1 MVYGESAGSVTR
13 LTVRV
18 CGRKRRR
25 CGVLS
30 LSSGHGNQ
38 RNPRNRHRGE
48 PGGDPRRHR
57 RSGVGHRVV
66 AAASERR
73 SSREGQER
81 AASQS
86 EDEGEGR
93 GHHRR
98 TSGGLH
104 LDQEQGQL
112 DAGQLRPAAF
122 AGCVLHADAR
132 RRQDEGRL
140 RNQRRPGG
148 AAARLRPQAR
158 RQRNDRHRH
167 QRSARPGAGPEEKE
181 VIVVAGR
188 GPLDGVRVIE
198 LGGIGPGPH
207 AAMVLADLG
216 ADVVRVRRPG
226 GLTMPAE
233 HLDLLHRGKRI
244 VDLDVKTDPQAL
256 LELAARAYV
265 LLDCFRPG
273 TCERLGIGP
282 DDCAAVNPRL
292 IFARITGWGQH
303 GPLAA
308 TAGHD
313 INYLSQ
319 TGALS
324 ALGYADRPPL
334 PPLNLVADFGGGSM
348 LVLLGIVVALYE
360 RERSGRGQ
368 IVDAAM
374 VDGVSVLAQMM
385 WTMKGIGSLRDQRES
400 FLLDGGA
407 PFYRCYEA
415 SDGKYLA
422 VGAIEPQFFAAL
434 LAGLGLPADEV
445 PNQLDIGS
453 FPQMHAQFAERFAS
467 RTRDDWTQ
475 VFAGT
480 DACVTPVL
488 TWGEAAT
495 NDHLRARSTVITAH
509 GVEQA
514 APAPRFSRTPAPP
527 VERPPAATTPL
538 SEINW

>member
-1 MVYGESAGSVTR
+1 VS
-13 LTVRV
+13 
-18 CGRKRRR
+18 
-25 CGVLS
+25 
-30 LSSGHGNQ
+30 
-38 RNPRNRHRGE
+38 
-48 PGGDPRRHR
+48 
-57 RSGVGHRVV
+57 
-66 AAASERR
+66 
-73 SSREGQER
+73 
-81 AASQS
+81 
-86 EDEGEGR
+86 
-93 GHHRR
+93 
-98 TSGGLH
+98 
-104 LDQEQGQL
+104 
-112 DAGQLRPAAF
+112 DAGPL
-122 AGCVLHADAR
+122 AGV
-132 RRQDEGRL
+132 
-140 RNQRRPGG
+140 
-148 AAARLRPQAR
+148 
-158 RQRNDRHRH
+158 
-167 QRSARPGAGPEEKE
+167 K
-181 VIVVAGR
+181 
-188 GPLDGVRVIE
+188 VIE

-207 AAMVLADLG
+207 AGMVLADLG

-233 HLDLLHRGKRI
+233 DRDLLHRGKRI
-244 VDLDVKTDPQAL
+244 VDLDVKTQPHLL
-256 LELAARAYV
+256 LELAAKADV

-324 ALGYADRPPL
+324 ALGYADRPPM

-360 RERSGRGQ
+360 REQSGKGQ
-368 IVDAAM
+368 VVDAAM

-385 WTMKGIGSLRDQRES
+385 WTMKAIGSLRDQRES

-407 PFYRCYEA
+407 PFYRCYET
-415 SDGKYLA
+415 SDGKYMA

-434 LAGLGLPADEV
+434 LAGLGLTPDEV

-453 FPQMHAQFAERFAS
+453 YQQMYEIFAQRFAG
-467 RTRDDWTQ
+467 RTRDEWTQ

-480 DACVTPVL
+480 DACVTAVL
-488 TWGEAAT
+488 TWSEAAAD
-495 NDHLRARSTVITAH
+495 DHLNARSTVITAH

-514 APAPRFSRTPAPP
+514 APAPRFSRTPPGP
-527 VERPPAATTPL
+527 VGKPPAATTPIG
-538 SEINW
+538 EINW